1 MLTQFHFHE
10 DPPSVPLI
18 MHPHWSMGNA
28 RTSLVMAHLPPI
40 VPCLAWPE
48 PLTGS
53 PRPFASTWYS
63 GPSPAWYQS
72 AFTSMSPILFYLMFI
87 HQTKCLKVYLKKK
100 KIHPKVAFNSIVE
113 SCQQNIKMIFLLPK
127 LLLVTQLLHLCSSKC
142 SVAVSHRFRDSDSQH
157 LGLLTILS
165 MAEFSLLAFVSN
177 PQNIILETRQ
187 RQHLLVI

>member
-1 MLTQFHFHE
+1 M
-10 DPPSVPLI
+10 
-18 MHPHWSMGNA
+18 
-28 RTSLVMAHLPPI
+28 
-40 VPCLAWPE
+40 PCLARVTDRFSKAICFN
-48 PLTGS
+48 LVF
-53 PRPFASTWYS
+53 RAL
-63 GPSPAWYQS
+63 PSLVPISFYIRVS
-72 AFTSMSPILFYLMFI
+72 YTFLFNVHSLDKMSQGLS
-87 HQTKCLKVYLKKK
+87 KKK
-100 KIHPKVAFNSIVE
+100 KIHPKVAFNSIVK

-142 SVAVSHRFRDSDSQH
+142 SVTVSHWFRDSDSQH